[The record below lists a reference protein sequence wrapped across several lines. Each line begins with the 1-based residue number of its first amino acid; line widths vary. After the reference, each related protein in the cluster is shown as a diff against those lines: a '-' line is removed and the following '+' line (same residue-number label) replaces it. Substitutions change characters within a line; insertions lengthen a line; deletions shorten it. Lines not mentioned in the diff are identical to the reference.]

1 MSLSHATSSR
11 IMSSEGIM
19 IYHIIYGLLPLIP
32 KHPKLEVDGET
43 VVCTAPSLDRI
54 PKLWL
59 GTPTSLVVEA
69 PGFFRTMNPSNNP
82 AVES

>member
-1 MSLSHATSSR
+1 MSLKHATSSR

-43 VVCTAPSLDRI
+43 GVCTAPSLDRI

-59 GTPTSLVVEA
+59 GTPNVSCGGGAWL
-69 PGFFRTMNPSNNP
+69 FSYH
-82 AVES
+82 ESIK